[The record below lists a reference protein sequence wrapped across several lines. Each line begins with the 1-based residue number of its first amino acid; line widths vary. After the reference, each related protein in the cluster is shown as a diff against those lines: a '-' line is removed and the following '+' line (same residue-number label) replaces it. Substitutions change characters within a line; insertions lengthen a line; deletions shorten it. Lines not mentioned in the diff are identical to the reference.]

1 MATWFK
7 SVGIRLGKRAR
18 RTQKRVAYPERM
30 SLDLPPAP
38 LRTDAVEA
46 DASVPGPRS
55 DIRRPGAGSLG
66 AVSLGAG
73 SFGAALLLA
82 VVEAI
87 AIALGSDQHFVAAT
101 ILAWFVIVLT
111 VASFIAG
118 LVAVV
123 SGRGRRVGIA
133 AMVLS
138 VLANPLVLVWLLG
151 ALGSLLAGR

>member
-1 MATWFK
+1 
-7 SVGIRLGKRAR
+7 
-18 RTQKRVAYPERM
+18 M

-66 AVSLGAG
+66 AVSL
-73 SFGAALLLA
+73 GAALLLA

>member
-1 MATWFK
+1 ME
-7 SVGIRLGKRAR
+7 S
-18 RTQKRVAYPERM
+18 
-30 SLDLPPAP
+30 
-38 LRTDAVEA
+38 
-46 DASVPGPRS
+46 DASVPGTRPAR
-55 DIRRPGAGSLG
+55 RRPAVGLS

-101 ILAWFVIVLT
+101 ILAWCVIVLT

-123 SGRGRRVGIA
+123 SGRGRRGGIA

-151 ALGSLLAGR
+151 TVGSLLAAG

>member
-1 MATWFK
+1 
-7 SVGIRLGKRAR
+7 
-18 RTQKRVAYPERM
+18 M

-46 DASVPGPRS
+46 DASVPGPADGRA
-55 DIRRPGAGSLG
+55 RPGAGSLG

-138 VLANPLVLVWLLG
+138 VLATPLVLVWLLG